1 MPEPA
6 GSLGTME
13 VITAVEPATAPA
25 EGTVVT
31 IGAYDGVHLGHRRLI
46 AQVIRMAD
54 ERGCASAV
62 VTFDK
67 HPAMV
72 VRPESAPRLLTD
84 LETKLELL
92 ASTGIDRTV
101 VLTFD
106 EARSQETAEDFVQT
120 VLVDGL
126 NARAVVVGHDF
137 HFGHGRGGNV
147 GLLARMG
154 GELNFDV
161 LGVHL
166 YDDGHGGEPV
176 SSTRI
181 RAELTAGHVDR
192 AAELL
197 GRWHAVRGRVS
208 TGDAKG
214 RELGYPTANMAVPE
228 EILLPADGIYA
239 GWYQRLTGERHEAA
253 ISVGRRPTFYLDARA
268 SLLEA
273 YLLDFEG
280 DLYGEQGVVEFV
292 ARLRDEVR
300 FDGPDAIASLTAQM
314 ARDVEETR
322 QVLASPR

>member
-1 MPEPA
+1 M
-6 GSLGTME
+6 
-13 VITAVEPATAPA
+13 ITAIEPGAAPI
-25 EGTVVT
+25 EGSVVT
-31 IGAYDGVHLGHRRLI
+31 IGAYDGVHLGHQRLI
-46 AQVIRMAD
+46 AEVIRMAG

-72 VRPESAPRLLTD
+72 VRPQSAPKLLTD

-120 VLVDGL
+120 VLVEGL

-137 HFGHGRGGNV
+137 HFGYGRGGNV

-154 GELNFDV
+154 GEFNFDV

-181 RAELTAGHVDR
+181 RVLLGAGQVDQ
-192 AAELL
+192 AAALL
-197 GRWHAVRGRVS
+197 GRWHAVRGVVR

-214 RELGYPTANMAVPE
+214 RELGYPTANLAVPP
-228 EILLPADGIYA
+228 EIQLPADGIYA
-239 GWYQRLTGERHEAA
+239 GWYQRPTGECHEAA
-253 ISVGRRPTFYLDARA
+253 ISLGRRPTFYADADA

-273 YLLDFEG
+273 YLLDFDG
-280 DLYGEQGVVEFV
+280 DLYGEEGVVQFV
-292 ARLRDEVR
+292 ARLRDEIR
-300 FDGPDAIASLTAQM
+300 FDGPDAIANLTAQM
-314 ARDVEETR
+314 ARDVEQTR
-322 QVLASPR
+322 QALASPA